1 MGNTCCLGREKP
13 PAPPAAL
20 AESEASKGCTRRLL
34 CPTLCG
40 GRAHAGPATTR
51 PHAGRGVVAAARPAA
66 AEASAFSWPFLWAN
80 QVLQQFRGWA
90 SKRKLVEAATARPG
104 STTGQWIRWPGTQ
117 LCTWCE
123 NSSGPFFLLARGS
136 AEQGKGDDTR
146 GHGQRPARPAAAEA
160 SAFSWPFLW
169 ANQVLQQFRGWAPKR
184 KLVEA
189 ATARPGSTTGQWI
202 RWPGT
207 QLCTWCENSSGPF
220 FLLAR
225 GSAEQ
230 GKGDDTRG
238 HGQRLR
244 HEGPTHH
251 TFHARLMSCISLC
264 IGRLAARPASLL
276 GASRQRDNREETSES
291 GLPAAMRAV

>member
-90 SKRKLVEAATARPG
+90 
-104 STTGQWIRWPGTQ
+104 
-117 LCTWCE
+117 
-123 NSSGPFFLLARGS
+123 
-136 AEQGKGDDTR
+136 
-146 GHGQRPARPAAAEA
+146 
-160 SAFSWPFLW
+160 
-169 ANQVLQQFRGWAPKR
+169 PKR

-207 QLCTWCENSSGPF
+207 QLCTWGENSSGSF

-230 GKGDDTRG
+230 GQGDDTRG